1 MIALVALALLQAVPP
16 PLPLRTADCARPVY
30 ASDRLVCTDPDL
42 RRVDAELA
50 LALARGGERTGRW
63 IEDGEAWFRRSRMC
77 AMKVDHRQ
85 CLVEAYQERRVVLG
99 APVTGDRGRPCGV
112 LRTAAM
118 PDGNVALYEDDG
130 RLAGVAL
137 RPSRAWTPFVRI
149 ATARR
154 FLDLAGKELGR
165 CG

>member
-16 PLPLRTADCARPVY
+16 PLPQRTADCARPVY

-50 LALARGGERTGRW
+50 SALVRGGERTGRW
-63 IEDGEAWFRRSRMC
+63 IEDGEAWFKRSRLC
-77 AMKVDHRQ
+77 AMKADHRQ
-85 CLVEAYQERRVVLG
+85 CLVEAYQERRAVLG
-99 APVTGDRGRPCGV
+99 APATSDRGKPCGV
-112 LRTAAM
+112 LRTAAV
-118 PDGNVALYEDDG
+118 PGGNIALYENDG
-130 RLAGVAL
+130 RFAGVAV
-137 RPSRAWTPFVRI
+137 RPSRAWMPFVRI
-149 ATARR
+149 YTSRR